1 MESEAVYQYLRPTA
15 LLDHEHPAIR
25 ALVQQKGWHSLGSRS
40 AQIDA
45 VYTFVRDEILY
56 GYSRSFSISGSHV
69 LTTGYGNC
77 LTKTT
82 LLMTLLRA
90 IGVPCRMKA
99 SMVDK
104 VLHRG
109 LLGPLAYRLSPDALY
124 HGWVNMLY
132 NGKWIEI
139 GGHIVD
145 RPYLQKLQAKY
156 PDYMGSFYGYGIAVL
171 NFRNPPIR
179 WEEGDTFIQSKAR
192 AGTLGTYDDPDSFFA
207 EYPEAQQRTQSI
219 RYQKILR
226 PALNKSIASLRDR

>member
-1 MESEAVYQYLRPTA
+1 LPCVAAFQYLRPTP
-15 LLDHEHPAIR
+15 LLDYESPVVQTLIHER
-25 ALVQQKGWHSLGSRS
+25 GWDSISSKS

-45 VYTFVRDEILY
+45 VYSFVRDEILF
-56 GYSRSFSISGSHV
+56 GYSENFVISGSQV
-69 LTTGYGNC
+69 LALGYGNC

-90 IGVPCRMKA
+90 IGVHCRMKA

-109 LLGPLAYRLSPDALY
+109 LLGSFAYRLSPDALY
-124 HGWVNMLY
+124 HAWVNIFY
-132 NGKWIEI
+132 NNKWIEI
-139 GGHIVD
+139 GGHIID

-192 AGTLGTYDDPDSFFA
+192 TGTLGIYNDPDSFFRA
-207 EYPEAQQRTQSI
+207 YPEAKERTQAL

-226 PALNKSIASLRDR
+226 PALNKSIARLRES

>member
-1 MESEAVYQYLRPTA
+1 MESLEDNQYLRPTP
-15 LLDHEHPAIR
+15 LLDYESPILQT
-25 ALVQQKGWHSLGSRS
+25 LVQQKGWKNLSSKT

-45 VYTFVRDEILY
+45 VYTFVRDGIPF
-56 GYSRSFSISGSHV
+56 GYSQAFAISGSEV
-69 LTTGYGNC
+69 LKLGLGNC
-77 LTKTT
+77 LTKTI

-90 IGVPCRMKA
+90 VGVPCRMKA

-109 LLGPLAYRLSPDALY
+109 LLGSLTYRISPDALY
-124 HGWVNMLY
+124 HGWVNILY
-132 NGKWIEI
+132 NDKWIEI

-145 RPYLQKLQAKY
+145 RPYLLKLQAKF

-171 NFRNPPIR
+171 NFRNPPIH

-192 AGTLGTYDDPDSFFA
+192 AGTLGTYDDPDSFFQA
-207 EYPEAQQRTQSI
+207 YPEAQQRTRSL

-226 PALNKSIASLRDR
+226 PALNKSIVKLRQS